1 MKNSKYEWDGK
12 DLTVKNST
20 NSMKLV
26 AKGEWFRLYVKQT
39 KFGWVQA
46 FSVDG
51 NGAKNFEDR
60 AYFDMV
66 ANFLEAAKQLA
77 EEEEKK
83 KNHKGVTSKG
93 VDK

>member
-51 NGAKNFEDR
+51 NGAKNF
-60 AYFDMV
+60 FDMV